1 MLMCTLNFLCTCH
14 LCLSDKLKLLYTNI
28 NVASFT
34 IKVYIQ
40 ECILRMQLLCSN
52 NYVGKRTRKS
62 ILPATCVIYI
72 NYIFV
77 WDFFTLNV
85 SVGSLISSCSTGNQ
99 TYSCC
104 IVVFFFEFLSY
115 NTPVYI
121 CNDDHEHFFTMT
133 YIYYFK
139 NNISDEHSH

>member
-34 IKVYIQ
+34 IKVYTQ

-52 NYVGKRTRKS
+52 NYVGKRTWKS
-62 ILPATCVIYI
+62 ILPANVWYI

-77 WDFFTLNV
+77 RDFFCR
-85 SVGSLISSCSTGNQ
+85 SVGTLISSCSTRNQ
-99 TYSCC
+99 TCSCC
-104 IVVFFFEFLSY
+104 IIVLFFEFLSY
-115 NTPVYI
+115 NTQVYI
-121 CNDDHEHFFTMT
+121 CNDDHQHF
-133 YIYYFK
+133 YFD
-139 NNISDEHSH
+139 IHLLC